1 MMTTLPERL
10 FSPTQNNELLQAAL
24 HDLQIGLQQM
34 YGAKKPAVILYG
46 SYARGEAH
54 EHSDVDILL
63 LFSEPVQPGP
73 EIRRLSYLSAE
84 LNLRYQL
91 LVSLQPTSEEQF
103 HSATGPFWK
112 NVRREGI
119 MIHEQ

>member
-1 MMTTLPERL
+1 MATALLDRPTQ
-10 FSPTQNNELLQAAL
+10 STQNNALLQATL
-24 HDLQIGLQQM
+24 YDLQTGLKQI
-34 YGAKKPAVILYG
+34 YGAKTPRIVLYG

-54 EHSDVDILL
+54 EHSDVDVLL

-91 LVSLQPTSEEQF
+91 LVSLQPVSEEQF
-103 HSATGPFWK
+103 YSASGPFWT

-119 MIHEQ
+119 KIS